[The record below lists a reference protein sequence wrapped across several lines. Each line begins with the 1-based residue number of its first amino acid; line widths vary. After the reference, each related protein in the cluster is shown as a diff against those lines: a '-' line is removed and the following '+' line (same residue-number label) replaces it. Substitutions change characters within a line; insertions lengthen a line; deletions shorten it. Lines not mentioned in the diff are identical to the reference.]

1 MMSFAY
7 ARRRRDEAIPASP
20 STAKAPGAG
29 TSKVAAKLV
38 WTVIPVVLFFTVAD
52 AAQLMIDA
60 LLALTTK

>member
-1 MMSFAY
+1 MSVTH

-20 STAKAPGAG
+20 STARAPGAG
-29 TSKVAAKLV
+29 TAKFAAKFD
-38 WTVIPVVLFFTVAD
+38 WTVIPETVFFTVAD